1 MPLRGALPDDDSL
14 QVSAPD
20 LKQMGGREPKVRRL
34 LSSCGLGVIPLTL
47 LTLRAEWSLMVF
59 SA

>member
-1 MPLRGALPDDDSL
+1 MMTVYKYLHQILNKWG
-14 QVSAPD
+14 VE
-20 LKQMGGREPKVRRL
+20 KPKVRRL

-47 LTLRAEWSLMVF
+47 LTLRAGWSLMVF